1 MATAFESWMVT
12 EHHNRGYPSHLLGD
26 TFRVAVW
33 AAGTVAVV
41 SGFLA
46 EAAVQRAGLL
56 APFQLAIGV
65 SSGSLPSSVS
75 IVNSSNLAQDQF
87 QALATPCDCLA
98 VLHCCVIT

>member
-33 AAGTVAVV
+33 TAGTVAVV

-46 EAAVQRAGLL
+46 EVAVQCAGLL
-56 APFQLAIGV
+56 APSGLAMGV
-65 SSGSLPSSVS
+65 RSSPLP
-75 IVNSSNLAQDQF
+75 LM
-87 QALATPCDCLA
+87 
-98 VLHCCVIT
+98 